1 MLVNCY
7 QIYVDSSCG
16 GGDDDDDDGYNSVS
30 SMTQSCDQLHASP
43 AC

>member
-7 QIYVDSSCG
+7 QIYVDGSG
-16 GGDDDDDDGYNSVS
+16 GGGGDDGYNSVS
-30 SMTQSCDQLHASP
+30 SMIQSCDQLHASP

>member
-7 QIYVDSSCG
+7 QIYVDGSGSG
-16 GGDDDDDDGYNSVS
+16 DDDDGYITISI
-30 SMTQSCDQLHASP
+30 MIQSCDQLHTSP

>member
-7 QIYVDSSCG
+7 QIYVDGSSG
-16 GGDDDDDDGYNSVS
+16 GGGCGDGYNSVS
-30 SMTQSCDQLHASP
+30 NMIQSCDQPHASP